1 MYINCITINHTP
13 MNGECNSYNRKDLT
27 LMGATSGVGTVYP
40 SVTPKF
46 TPGFEWGWC
55 CCISVYCTCFVD
67 CCCISVYCTCF
78 VDCCCISVYCIVHV
92 LQIVVCP
99 FFLSLYCLS
108 FFDLHILITPLVSSN
123 SSYSH
128 KTFKYDFRTHFK
140 SVQSEQSIYLIHCSD
155 WLLFI
160 KFKNNFILTSF
171 KTVRL
176 DTLTFTATS
185 MHKLFSSNNY
195 EKKHFFIKPKTLKKK
210 IEDYFF

>member
-1 MYINCITINHTP
+1 
-13 MNGECNSYNRKDLT
+13 MNSECNSYKRKDLT
-27 LMGATSGVGTVYP
+27 LMGATSGEGTVYP
-40 SVTPKF
+40 SVAPKF
-46 TPGFEWGWC
+46 TSGFEQGWC

-67 CCCISVYCTCF
+67 CCLS
-78 VDCCCISVYCIVHV
+78 
-92 LQIVVCP
+92 

-108 FFDLHILITPLVSSN
+108 FYLQILITRLVSSN

-155 WLLFI
+155 CFFFF
-160 KFKNNFILTSF
+160 KFKNNFILASF

-185 MHKLFSSNNY
+185 MHKIFSSNNY
-195 EKKHFFIKPKTLKKK
+195 EKKHFFIKLKTLLFKVLTNA
-210 IEDYFF
+210 